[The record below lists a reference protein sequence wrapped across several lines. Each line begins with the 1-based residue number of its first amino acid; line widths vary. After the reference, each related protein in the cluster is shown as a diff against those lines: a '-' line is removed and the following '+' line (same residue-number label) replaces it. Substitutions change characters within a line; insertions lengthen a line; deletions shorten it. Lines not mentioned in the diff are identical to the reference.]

1 MEADRP
7 ILCTIAS
14 WREIAPARKTYSFE
28 QIAISRQKYSLLV
41 PKDRMHSRRNYTKA
55 YYFVTFLL
63 SCLKEMEKKW
73 LNEWQRGHR
82 FINNKRQPGVQSQRL
97 VSCFFVDYIHIY
109 VECGQADPLMDKI
122 PSSRLSHY
130 IIYIGTR
137 IAVVSSWERWTG
149 CCYLSDLIEAD
160 EAQQRDV
167 SFLRATRN
175 AIRVNL

>member
-14 WREIAPARKTYSFE
+14 WREIARAGKTYSFE
-28 QIAISRQKYSLLV
+28 HIAITRQKYSLFIS
-41 PKDRMHSRRNYTKA
+41 KDRMHSRRNYMKA
-55 YYFVTFLL
+55 YYFMTFLS

-73 LNEWQRGHR
+73 LNEWQRSHR
-82 FINNKRQPGVQSQRL
+82 FINNKRQPGVQNQRH
-97 VSCFFVDYIHIY
+97 VSRFFVDYICIY
-109 VECGQADPLMDKI
+109 VEHGQANPLMDRI

-149 CCYLSDLIEAD
+149 CCYLSELIEAD
-160 EAQQRDV
+160 EAQRRDV

-175 AIRVNL
+175 AIRVKL